1 MSLSEFHK
9 WVKDVVRSACEEA
22 LIVEDF
28 VPDPFFD
35 EKEGISHTPHCI
47 LYKKSAT
54 TSSINV
60 WPVYNEWDPM

>member
-28 VPDPFFD
+28 VPDPIFD
-35 EKEGISHTPHCI
+35 EREGIPLS
-47 LYKKSAT
+47 LYYKVCHSLLNQFLA
-54 TSSINV
+54 SV
-60 WPVYNEWDPM
+60 EC